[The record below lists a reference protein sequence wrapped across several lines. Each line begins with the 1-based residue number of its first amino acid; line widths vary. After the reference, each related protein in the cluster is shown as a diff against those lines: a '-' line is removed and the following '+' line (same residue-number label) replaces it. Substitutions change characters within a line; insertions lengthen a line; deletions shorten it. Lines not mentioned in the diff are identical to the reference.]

1 MLLWPS
7 KNYAD
12 NLEKAILSGEVPMSR
27 LDDAVTRILRV
38 KERRGLFDE
47 NKEQFHEISDEE
59 RSFINDFKT
68 RCFER
73 SITLIRDRN
82 AIFPMNLKE
91 NKKIAI
97 FVICEYAPALEE
109 AKALKLE
116 FEKRGFEVEYKDDCT
131 ITAEALERCYKE
143 NDIVLW
149 ALFSRPFRPI
159 GFLDYTSIR
168 ASLIKKAFFMPDA
181 VDKVAVVSFGS
192 PYFGDQ
198 YFEKAQTYVN
208 AYSMLASSAEAFV
221 KAACGETNFEGKS
234 PVKLDLNDKI

>member
-12 NLEKAILSGEVPMSR
+12 NLEKAILSGEVPVSR

-97 FVICEYAPALEE
+97 FVICEYAPALKK

-168 ASLIKKAFFMPDA
+168 ASLIKKRF
-181 VDKVAVVSFGS
+181 SCLT
-192 PYFGDQ
+192 Q
-198 YFEKAQTYVN
+198 
-208 AYSMLASSAEAFV
+208 
-221 KAACGETNFEGKS
+221 
-234 PVKLDLNDKI
+234 